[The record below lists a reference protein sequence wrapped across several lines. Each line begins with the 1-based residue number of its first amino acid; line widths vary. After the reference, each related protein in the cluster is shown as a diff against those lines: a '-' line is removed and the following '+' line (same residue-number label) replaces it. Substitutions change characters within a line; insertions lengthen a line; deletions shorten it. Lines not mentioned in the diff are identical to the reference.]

1 MEMDQVPV
9 RSQGQAAISTAASPG
24 LAPAARIYD
33 LFPPLIGPVAT
44 WFDHLPRI
52 AGMGF
57 NWVLVSDPRDP
68 ELGDDEAALQAF
80 TEAARGQQ
88 LRVMTDL
95 AVGAPLGPAP
105 ALRIAEPEGHLER
118 CLALGFEG
126 FICRSAAYVPPTEWA
141 KLIAAGRH
149 VSAASCFVA
158 DTLGAGAGGAVA
170 LQGVGFD
177 YVFNSVGWW
186 DFRSDWLLEE
196 QRQLSLVAP
205 TLSFAESRET
215 DRLAAHEPELPG
227 ALEAWIKFRLLFAA
241 VFSGGWLMPA
251 GCEYGFRRRIDPL
264 RTTPADWEAP
274 RLDLTGYV
282 TMLNGLRSRFPAL
295 DVETPIRRL
304 SAPGSRGVALLRL
317 AAGHPLAAES
327 GLVLLLNPEAQQ
339 PVSLAGERLMS
350 ETGGLLGQFTD
361 VTPDRAPKTL
371 APGQSLALE
380 PLELRIFEARR
391 EASTRS
397 PKKSRGLPPIQG
409 DRVIIENPS
418 PEIDGGRHPGK
429 GILGDLLA
437 VEADIFMD
445 GHGHVAARARYRQE
459 GAPDWLETPMVLVEN
474 DRWRA
479 ELPLTRLGR
488 WVFTIEAWP
497 DEFET
502 WRSDVAK
509 KLAAGQK
516 IDLDIREGLDL
527 LRRAAATGTGTASA
541 RIAKILAAV
550 EAAEETSEKERL
562 VLSEEL
568 QSLMAEAA
576 DRRGLTRYPA
586 ELTIVVERL
595 AARYS
600 AWYELFPRSEPPEG
614 KASAGF
620 ADVIRRLPY
629 VRDLGFD
636 VLYFPPIH
644 PIGRTNRKGRNN
656 SLTAG
661 PNDPGSPYAI
671 GAPEGGHTAIESGLG
686 SMEDFRQLVAAALA
700 EGLEI
705 ALDFAIQCSP
715 DHPWLKEHPDW
726 FDWRADGSMRYAEN
740 PPKKYEDIVNVDFE
754 KGYPALWIA
763 LRDVVL
769 FWIGE
774 GVRIF
779 RVDNPHT
786 KPVVFW
792 EWLIGEIHD
801 RHPEVV
807 FLAEAF
813 TRPRMMEKLAK
824 IGFSQSYT
832 YFTWRS
838 SKEELTEYFTELCQ
852 GPSSDYLRPNLFTN
866 TPDINPPM
874 LQTGGRP
881 AFMQRAALAATLGSA
896 YGIYSGFE
904 LCESAGLPGREEYL
918 NSEKYEIRHRD
929 WNAPGNIRAYIAQL
943 NRIRRENPALHDF
956 RNLTFYNAFNDQIL
970 LYGKMTASLDNVLL
984 VAVNLDPHGPHGCD
998 FELPLW
1004 EFKLPD
1010 DAALQVEDL
1019 FTGASWLW
1027 RGKIQHL
1034 LLDPASNPAAIWRLS
1049 RITP

>member
-1 MEMDQVPV
+1 MDMDQVPV
-9 RSQGQAAISTAASPG
+9 RSEGQAAVSAADSPG
-24 LAPAARIYD
+24 LGEGARIYD
-33 LFPPLIGPVAT
+33 LFPPLIGPVDA

-52 AGMGF
+52 ARMGF
-57 NWVLVSDPRDP
+57 NWVLASDPRDP
-68 ELGDDEAALQAF
+68 GLGDDEAALRAF
-80 TEAARGQQ
+80 TEAARGQG

-95 AVGAPLGPAP
+95 AVGGALGPAP
-105 ALRIAEPEGHLER
+105 ALRIAEPEAHLER

-126 FICRSAAYVPPTEWA
+126 FVCRSAAFGPPAEWA
-141 KLIAAGRH
+141 KLIAAARRPK
-149 VSAASCFVA
+149 AASCFVA
-158 DTLGAGAGGAVA
+158 DTLGVGAAGGAA
-170 LQGVGFD
+170 LRGVGFD
-177 YVFNSVGWW
+177 YFFNSAGWW

-196 QRQLSLVAP
+196 QRQLSLIAS

-215 DRLAAHEPELPG
+215 DRLAAHESDPGEL
-227 ALEAWIKFRLLFAA
+227 ETWIRFRLLFAA

-251 GCEYGFRRRIDPL
+251 GCEYGFRRRLDPL
-264 RTTPADWEAP
+264 RTTPADWEVP
-274 RLDLTGYV
+274 RLDLTGFV
-282 TMLNGLRSRFPAL
+282 TTLNGLRRRFPAL
-295 DVETPIRRL
+295 DVETSIRRL
-304 SAPGSRGVALLRL
+304 SAPGSPGMALLRL
-317 AAGHPLAAES
+317 AGGHPLAAES
-327 GLVLLLNPEAQQ
+327 GLVLLLNADVRQ
-339 PVSLAGERLMS
+339 PVSLAGERLFS
-350 ETGGLLGQFTD
+350 ETGGMLGRFVD
-361 VTPDRAPKTL
+361 VTPDCAPKTL
-371 APGQSLALE
+371 APGQVLTLE
-380 PLELRIFEARR
+380 PLELRIFEGRR
-391 EASTRS
+391 ATLESA
-397 PKKSRGLPPIQG
+397 PGKSRDLPKLQG
-409 DRVIIENPS
+409 DRIVIENPS

-437 VEADIFMD
+437 VEADIFID
-445 GHGHVAARARYRQE
+445 GHGRVAARVKYRPE
-459 GAPDWLETPMVLVEN
+459 GAPDWQEAPMALVEN

-497 DEFET
+497 DEFES
-502 WRSDVAK
+502 WRGDAAK
-509 KLAAGQK
+509 KLAAGQR

-527 LRRAAATGTGTASA
+527 LRRAVSTGTGTASG

-550 EAAEETSEKERL
+550 EGAEESSKKESL
-562 VLSEEL
+562 MLSEEL
-568 QSLMAEAA
+568 QQLMAEARE
-576 DRRGLTRYPA
+576 RRGLARYPA

-620 ADVIRRLPY
+620 EDVIRRLPY

-671 GAPEGGHTAIESGLG
+671 GGVEGGHTAIEPGLG
-686 SMEDFRQLVAAALA
+686 SLQDFRRLVAAALA

-715 DHPWLKEHPDW
+715 DHPWLREHPDW

-754 KGYPALWIA
+754 KGYPGLWLA

-769 FWIGE
+769 FWVGE

-792 EWLIGEIHD
+792 EWLIGEIHE

-807 FLAEAF
+807 FLSEAF
-813 TRPRMMEKLAK
+813 TRPKMMEKLAK
-824 IGFSQSYT
+824 VGFSQSYT
-832 YFTWRS
+832 YFTWRRT
-838 SKEELTEYFTELCQ
+838 KEELTEYFTELCQ
-852 GPSSDYLRPNLFTN
+852 GPSADYLRPNLFTN
-866 TPDINPPM
+866 TPDINPPL

-929 WNAPGNIRAYIAQL
+929 WNAPGNIRAYISQL
-943 NRIRRENPALHDF
+943 NRIRRDNPALHDF
-956 RNLTFYNAFNDQIL
+956 RNLTFYNAFDDQIL

-984 VAVNLDPHGPHGCD
+984 VAVNLDPHAPHGCA

-1004 EFKLPD
+1004 EFELPD

-1019 FTGASWLW
+1019 FTGASWQW